1 MGLDTTCSATFN
13 KQTSVGRV
21 QLETDYVLF
30 RGDFRVKL
38 ALAAITGATAKDG
51 VLSLRS
57 AEGTL
62 ALSLGPGAE
71 KWAARIRSPK
81 SRVDKLG
88 VKPGARVTLVGL
100 DDATFLD
107 ELKAAGADVSA
118 RVRLGSDQI
127 YVAIESARDL
137 ARFTTL
143 LPSLASDGAMWAIRR
158 KGVADASEAATMAAG
173 KAAGLVDVKVVRF
186 SDTHTAEKFV
196 RPVASRGSSRRAT
209 DDRTGRRRRPGASA

>member
-186 SDTHTAEKFV
+186 SETHTAEKFV